1 MIFDLSDAPIYS
13 ELKAWMLKN
22 MNAMPNTMDSGHI
35 YYLNPKSTAEILI
48 NRIDSRIE
56 LLGKEV
62 QKHILARTDKVSL
75 MRLYCDL
82 QNKENWNLPMKKLN
96 NEFSN
101 YRNI

>member
-1 MIFDLSDAPIYS
+1 MIFDLPDAPIYS

-22 MNAMPNTMDSGHI
+22 LDAMPNTMDSGCI
-35 YYLNPKSTAEILI
+35 YYKNPKSTAEILI
-48 NRIDSRIE
+48 NRIDARIE

-62 QKHILARTDKVSL
+62 QKDTLARTDKTAL
-75 MRLYCDL
+75 IRLYCDL
-82 QNKENWNLPMKKLN
+82 QNKKNWNVPMKRLT